1 MRNFSL
7 TACRKVAGKSKT
19 SKSPESGI
27 EIVADDGERLE
38 LRDGARDE
46 AILGF
51 GATVGLD
58 YGGQIGLKTDKH
70 GI

>member
-1 MRNFSL
+1 MSDFSL
-7 TACRKVAGKSKT
+7 TAGGKIAGKSKA

-38 LRDGARDE
+38 LRDDTRDE

-51 GATVGLD
+51 CATVGLED
-58 YGGQIGLKTDKH
+58 TS
-70 GI
+70 